1 MNGVAFEG
9 IKGLEGRIEHD
20 IRIAGFETSVDL
32 DMDVEETGYL
42 AFERFEAL
50 FDSERFLAF
59 FRFAQF
65 RAKFPKNNV
74 LNHNIIYNLQC
85 TMYNLFYSRV
95 DGGNAE
101 GEGDEVFGRE
111 AGIVEV
117 LDEGFAPTEGL
128 DGFIEIGVSRFVAAD
143 DSADEG

>member
-9 IKGLEGRIEHD
+9 IKGVEGRIKHN
-20 IRIAGFETSVDL
+20 IRIAGFQTAVDL
-32 DMDVEETGYL
+32 HMDVDETGNL
-42 AFERFEAL
+42 VFERFEAL

-74 LNHNIIYNLQC
+74 LKK
-85 TMYNLFYSRV
+85 LFFSSV
-95 DGGNAE
+95 DGGDAE

-117 LDEGFAPTEGL
+117 LNESFAPTEGL
-128 DGFIEIGVSRFVAAD
+128 DGFIEIGVSRFVTAD
-143 DSADEG
+143 DSTDEG

>member
-9 IKGLEGRIEHD
+9 IKGLEGRIKHD

-32 DMDVEETGYL
+32 DMDIDETGDL

-65 RAKFPKNNV
+65 GAKFPKNNV

-95 DGGNAE
+95 DGGDAE
-101 GEGDEVFGRE
+101 GEGREMLVGE
-111 AGIVEV
+111 AGIVEM
-117 LDEGFAPTEGL
+117 LNKGFAPTEGL
-128 DGFIEIGVSRFVAAD
+128 NGLIEIGVCRFVAAD